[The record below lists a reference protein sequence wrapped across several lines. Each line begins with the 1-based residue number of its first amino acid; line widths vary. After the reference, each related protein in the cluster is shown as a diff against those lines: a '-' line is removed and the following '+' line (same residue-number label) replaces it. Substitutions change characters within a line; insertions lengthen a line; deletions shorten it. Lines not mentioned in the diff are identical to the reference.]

1 MNKSKDINN
10 KNIDLFY
17 TLVDKACMIYYND
30 LGLDYLEAFIKVS
43 ESLTDEFDDLK
54 LSKKS
59 VDKLNAIY
67 NQISENE
74 FLNEEV
80 RLACELIFVKGLK
93 HRNVLL
99 DFMTPDVI
107 NYLYVHIIKSI
118 LDNVYNYKLEEITI
132 LDTVLGTSNLLQT
145 IINNIENYKDIKVHG
160 IGIEKDELLVH
171 LSEAFSNILD
181 NEIVI
186 NFNDALKK
194 INCCAN
200 IIVGDFGETKDIYNI
215 IEERLNNLA
224 DDGFFIYVVNNDFF
238 VHTTNKFKE
247 VVSESATL
255 IGLIVLPSTFTNQNH
270 IGKSIL
276 IGRKGKLMDYQMS
289 IIKMEDELTQEN
301 LEMTFVKIF
310 NMFKEIGGNKNA

>member
-1 MNKSKDINN
+1 MSVNRDIDNKKVN
-10 KNIDLFY
+10 LFY

-30 LGLDYLEAFIKVS
+30 LGTDYLEAFIKVS
-43 ESLTDEFDDLK
+43 ESLTDEFDELK

-59 VDKLNAIY
+59 VEKLNAIY
-67 NQISENE
+67 NQISEND

-118 LDNVYNYKLEEITI
+118 LDNVDGFDKEEISI

-145 IINNIENYKDIKVHG
+145 IINNIENYKDIKIHG

-181 NEIVI
+181 NEVVI

-194 INCCAN
+194 INNCAN
-200 IIVGDFGETKDIYNI
+200 IIIGDFGETKDVYNI
-215 IEERLNNLA
+215 IEERLENLA

-238 VHTTNKFKE
+238 AYTSNEFKE
-247 VVSESATL
+247 VVSNNATL
-255 IGLIVLPSTFTNQNH
+255 IGLIVLPSAFTNQNH
-270 IGKSIL
+270 VGKSIL
-276 IGRKGKLMDYQMS
+276 IGRKGVLEDYQMS
-289 IIKMEDELTQEN
+289 IIKMDEELTQEN
-301 LEMTFVKIF
+301 LEMTFVKIL

>member
-171 LSEAFSNILD
+171 LSIAFSNILD

-200 IIVGDFGETKDIYNI
+200 IIIGDFGETKDIYNI